1 MASKILPINEIN
13 RKYLKEKERE
23 GLNKTLSGL
32 KGVGNKSRMQKDQDM
47 ISGIGAR
54 AAKKSQAARS
64 PMGSTPNAM
73 RTSKDL
79 VKKAITKGVK
89 TPDTRPRVNA
99 MGPTPNAMRTSKDLV
114 KKAIKKGV
122 PVPKINLDPPKKA
135 AAKKFGDG
143 DAKTRG
149 GKANVSK
156 KQLDAFGGT
165 LTQYMNQW
173 NKSGKRPTKV
183 SAASKTTGKETADKK
198 AEPKKK
204 SFRERRAERL
214 KKRLDST
221 KSKGRKNTLERRLKR
236 VKGRMA
242 DDEKKPK
249 KMMAGGMMKTK
260 GMSAGGKMKSKG
272 YAVGGMKTKGS
283 MAGGK
288 MKSKGYSA
296 GGVKKTKAK
305 KMRGAGIERRGYR
318 PAKMR

>member
-32 KGVGNKSRMQKDQDM
+32 KGAGNKSRMQKDQDM

-79 VKKAITKGVK
+79 VKEAITKSVK

-122 PVPKINLDPPKKA
+122 PVPKINLDPPTPKKA

-173 NKSGKRPTKV
+173 NKSGKRPTKA
-183 SAASKTTGKETADKK
+183 SATSKTTSKETADKK

-249 KMMAGGMMKTK
+249 NKMAGGM
-260 GMSAGGKMKSKG
+260 
-272 YAVGGMKTKGS
+272 MKTKGS

-305 KMRGAGIERRGYR
+305 KMRGAGIESRGYR
-318 PAKMR
+318 PAKMF